1 VKVSLSCDQGHRNV
15 KARLSDDPCPEP
27 PMPGLDSVWTI
38 PTEDG
43 VIIVPE
49 KLLAWDAAKRA
60 AAVRGDRDG

>member
-1 VKVSLSCDQGHRNV
+1 MKVSLSGDQGHRNV

-27 PMPGLDSVWTI
+27 PMPEPGPWTI

-49 KLLAWDAAKRA
+49 KLLAWVAAKRA
-60 AAVRGDRDG
+60 AAVRGAEP